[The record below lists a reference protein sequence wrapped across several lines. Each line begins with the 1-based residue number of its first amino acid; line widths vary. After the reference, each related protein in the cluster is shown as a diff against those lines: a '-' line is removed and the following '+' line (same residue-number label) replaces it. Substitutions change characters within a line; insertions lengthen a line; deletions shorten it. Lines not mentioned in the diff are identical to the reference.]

1 LFCGGLGAVV
11 FGLVA
16 GSFLNVVIYRLPRG
30 ESIIRPPSSCP
41 ECGARL
47 AWFELVPVLSYLF
60 LRGRCRRCGGRISL
74 RYPAVEALTAGLF
87 LTVYLMYETQL
98 RGGLFP
104 PAAHF
109 GWTLA
114 KGVFLTG
121 GLIAAAFIDA
131 EHRIIPNRLVLAL
144 FGGAVVLVPLAGDI
158 GLGSAVLGGLAA
170 GGLLLL
176 LALLSKG
183 GMGGGDIKFAAVCG
197 LYLGWPAVMIGL
209 FLGALCGS
217 LFGLALVL
225 TKRRRRREPI
235 PFGPHL
241 AAGFFVALL
250 WGEELL
256 RWYKGLAGM

>member
-1 LFCGGLGAVV
+1 MFCGGLAVIV
-11 FGLVA
+11 LGLVA

-30 ESIIRPPSSCP
+30 ESIVWPPSSCP
-41 ECGARL
+41 ACGVRL
-47 AWFELVPVLSYLF
+47 AWYELVPVLSYLC

-74 RYPAVEALTAGLF
+74 RYPAVEGLTAGLF
-87 LTVYLMYETQL
+87 LTVYLVYQAELT
-98 RGGLFP
+98 GGLFP

-114 KGVFLTG
+114 KGLFFTG

-144 FGGAVVLVPLAGDI
+144 FAGALVLVPLAGNVK
-158 GLGSAVLGGLAA
+158 LGAAALGGLAA

-176 LALLSKG
+176 SALVTKG

-197 LYLGWPAVMIGL
+197 LYLGWPAVMLGL

-217 LFGLALVL
+217 AVGIALIVAK
-225 TKRRRRREPI
+225 KRRRKEPI

-250 WGEELL
+250 WGEELI
-256 RWYKGLAGM
+256 RWYRTLVGL